1 MTGHDQGIG
10 RETALVSGDDGI
22 VGIGT
27 EVYHRSQV
35 KVDPEICQ
43 GLGYESGLLV
53 SRLQVVE
60 PTQVLVRYRGRET
73 VPLFQSSDDA
83 TFLIDGD
90 QQRCGRGRLQGRN
103 QCFHLGGGFDVAH
116 CLLSG
121 NIVIEEN
128 DAAHMALPDVLH
140 DEMLVVHVQAAEP
153 NHQHLSN
160 FEI

>member
-1 MTGHDQGIG
+1 M
-10 RETALVSGDDGI
+10 
-22 VGIGT
+22 
-27 EVYHRSQV
+27 
-35 KVDPEICQ
+35 
-43 GLGYESGLLV
+43 

-60 PTQVLVRYRGRET
+60 LTQVLVRYRGRET

-90 QQRCGRGRLQGRN
+90 QQRRGRDRLQGRD
-103 QCFHLGGGFDVAH
+103 QRFHLGGGLDVAH

-128 DAAHMALPDVLH
+128 NTAQMALPDVLH
-140 DEMLVVHVQAAEP
+140 DEMLVVHLQTAEP

-160 FEI
+160 LDI